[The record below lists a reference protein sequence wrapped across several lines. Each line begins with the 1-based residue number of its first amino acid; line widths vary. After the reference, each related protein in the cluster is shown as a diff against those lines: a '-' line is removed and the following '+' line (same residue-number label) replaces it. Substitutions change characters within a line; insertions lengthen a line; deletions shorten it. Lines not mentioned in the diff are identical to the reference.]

1 MFNFPLFAIV
11 LSIGFMNVQAM
22 SLKRS
27 EKPESSLEK
36 VEATDDPMKV
46 NYDVYP
52 VSEFWGR
59 PPRSFFGLKDFHV
72 VQQTFGWR
80 FQAALLEFHASQDF
94 AMTHKSRRI

>member
-27 EKPESSLEK
+27 EKSESSLEK

-52 VSEFWGR
+52 VSEIGDARRDRFLGVR
-59 PPRSFFGLKDFHV
+59 
-72 VQQTFGWR
+72 TFTLCT
-80 FQAALLEFHASQDF
+80 ALLEFHASQDF